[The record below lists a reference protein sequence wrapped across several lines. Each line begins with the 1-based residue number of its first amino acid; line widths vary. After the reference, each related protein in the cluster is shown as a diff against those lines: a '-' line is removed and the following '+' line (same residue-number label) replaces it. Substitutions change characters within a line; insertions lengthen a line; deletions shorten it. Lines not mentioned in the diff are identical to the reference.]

1 MIVPTSNP
9 LLNKHG
15 GVLRTAL
22 RGTIRTKVKVMGK
35 VNLARKKEEEERLK
49 KLEQEALAAE
59 VEEAQEHS

>member
-1 MIVPTSNP
+1 M
-9 LLNKHG
+9 NKTG

>member
-1 MIVPTSNP
+1 MIMPTSNP
-9 LLNKHG
+9 NS
-15 GVLRTAL
+15 GVLLTAL

-35 VNLARKKEEEERLK
+35 VNLARKREEEERLK

>member
-1 MIVPTSNP
+1 MIMPTSNP
-9 LLNKHG
+9 NGGLLCP
-15 GVLRTAL
+15 AL

>member
-1 MIVPTSNP
+1 M
-9 LLNKHG
+9 L
-15 GVLRTAL
+15 TAL

-35 VNLARKKEEEERLK
+35 VNLARKREEEERLK